1 MRSNNGG
8 KNMNWYSVVVI
19 RKGSF
24 ASQIM
29 DERHFGSYLAAYVF
43 KITFLRNRNLKAV
56 IMNM

>member
-1 MRSNNGG
+1 MS
-8 KNMNWYSVVVI
+8 WYSVI
-19 RKGSF
+19 IIKKDSF
-24 ASQIM
+24 ESQIM